1 MSGGKLNIELFRAVR
16 DKIITVPE
24 AYDQGHQ
31 AYNDNRSPCGT
42 VACIGGWA
50 DILSAPNESARR
62 HRMNGHVDLDRAANT
77 LGLSGTE
84 FWTEYAEDTRTE
96 RAVLF
101 TGDPDEHWP
110 EPFAAQFLEADT
122 PSQIAQVAVAYL
134 DHIIATGKV
143 LE

>member
-1 MSGGKLNIELFRAVR
+1 MTKPRLNIELFRAVR
-16 DKIITVPE
+16 DKIIAAPE
-24 AYDQGHQ
+24 AYDQGHE

-62 HRMNGHVDLDRAANT
+62 YRMNGRVNLDRAADA
-77 LGLSGTE
+77 LGLSGE
-84 FWTEYAEDTRTE
+84 DFWNEYAGDVRTE

-110 EPFAAQFLEADT
+110 EPFATQFLEADT

-134 DHIIATGKV
+134 DQIIATGKV